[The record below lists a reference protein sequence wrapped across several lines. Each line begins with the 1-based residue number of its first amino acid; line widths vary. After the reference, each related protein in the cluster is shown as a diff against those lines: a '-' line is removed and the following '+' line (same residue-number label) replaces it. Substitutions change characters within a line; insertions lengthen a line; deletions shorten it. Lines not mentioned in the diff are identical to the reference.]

1 MNEQQERA
9 IVEGLRAL
17 AATTK
22 DASASAQ
29 VESAVVA
36 AMKGRLK
43 PAPTQTMV
51 GAMGRLKPAPTEAG
65 TAPVGARFSRPAP
78 SPGWFVYAAAALL
91 LVSLSGAWL
100 ARESTQQRP
109 GPIHPA
115 GFVDIPSAW
124 TLPPMESGSIVRVAL
139 PVTILPQY
147 GLAILPDAAS
157 DMVEAELLIA
167 QDGLPRMIRLA
178 HVDST
183 RSTP

>member
-9 IVEGLRAL
+9 IVQGLRAL

-22 DASASAQ
+22 DASASPH
-29 VESAVVA
+29 VEQAVVA
-36 AMKGRLK
+36 E
-43 PAPTQTMV
+43 
-51 GAMGRLKPAPTEAG
+51 MGRLKAAPTGDRVAEGGVVAG
-65 TAPVGARFSRPAP
+65 FSRPAAASPVVP
-78 SPGWFVYAAAALL
+78 SPPVPRQAWWFAYAAAALL

-100 ARESTQQRP
+100 ARESAQQGP

-115 GFVDIPSAW
+115 GFVEIPNAW

-147 GLAILPDAAS
+147 GLAILPDVAN

-178 HVDST
+178 HDDST

>member
-9 IVEGLRAL
+9 VVEGLRAL

-22 DASASAQ
+22 DASASPR
-29 VESAVVA
+29 VEQAVMA
-36 AMKGRLK
+36 
-43 PAPTQTMV
+43 
-51 GAMGRLKPAPTEAG
+51 AMGRRGADQQ
-65 TAPVGARFSRPAP
+65 PVPRQAH
-78 SPGWFVYAAAALL
+78 WFGYAAAALL
-91 LVSLSGAWL
+91 AVSLSGAWF
-100 ARESTQQRP
+100 ARESAQERP

-115 GFVDIPSAW
+115 GFVEIPNAW

-147 GLAILPDAAS
+147 GLAILPDAATH
-157 DMVEAELLIA
+157 MVEAELLIA

-178 HVDST
+178 RDDST

>member
-9 IVEGLRAL
+9 IVQGLRAL

-22 DASASAQ
+22 DASASPH
-29 VESAVVA
+29 VEQAVVA
-36 AMKGRLK
+36 E
-43 PAPTQTMV
+43 
-51 GAMGRLKPAPTEAG
+51 MGRLPSTLEPGKPASTGVRLAEG
-65 TAPVGARFSRPAP
+65 QVGAGFSRPAA
-78 SPGWFVYAAAALL
+78 SAGWFVYAAAALL

-100 ARESTQQRP
+100 ARESVQQGP

-115 GFVDIPSAW
+115 GFVEIPNAR

-139 PVTILPQY
+139 PVTVLPQY
-147 GLAILPDAAS
+147 GLAILPDVAN

-178 HVDST
+178 HDDST